1 MEKKN
6 RPLQAA
12 NSDIRVSDVTPLT
25 KSLQAPKRTP
35 KKHRAR
41 VYMLRTGIEGWT
53 ENDILRYCR
62 LSSGRN
68 YATELE
74 RQLGI
79 TLERIDEKNP
89 DGIGTHL
96 RYRFSCRGDVLKV
109 ITHVNHLASINDH
122 NGLSQQEIADI
133 LKLYRRQLKARISAA
148 NNFKP
153 MCDALNMARAEMGK
167 TTQQHH
173 YTNESNMISRI
184 VLGGLTAK
192 QWARINGYSGEP
204 RDHMNA
210 EQLEHLSYLESTN
223 ITLIDMGMEYE
234 QRKGELTRLSQ
245 RWLAKRLEV
254 VNV

>member
-12 NSDIRVSDVTPLT
+12 NSDIRVSDITPLT
-25 KSLQAPKRTP
+25 KSLQEPKRTP

-109 ITHVNHLASINDH
+109 ITHINHLA
-122 NGLSQQEIADI
+122 
-133 LKLYRRQLKARISAA
+133 
-148 NNFKP
+148 
-153 MCDALNMARAEMGK
+153 
-167 TTQQHH
+167 
-173 YTNESNMISRI
+173 
-184 VLGGLTAK
+184 
-192 QWARINGYSGEP
+192 
-204 RDHMNA
+204 
-210 EQLEHLSYLESTN
+210 
-223 ITLIDMGMEYE
+223 
-234 QRKGELTRLSQ
+234 
-245 RWLAKRLEV
+245 
-254 VNV
+254 